1 MSTAAPRLLTGGD
14 LVVQVASPTQ
24 VKWDG
29 RFMGLAKSI
38 GEWSKDHDRKVGCV
52 IVGPHRELR
61 SAGYNGLPRGA
72 NDDLPERHSIPAKY
86 LWTEHPERNAIYNAA
101 MIGIPL
107 HDCTIYIAG
116 FPCMDCAR
124 AIVQSGIATV
134 VAYEPDM
141 NNPKWGEDY
150 RNTLQLFSEVG
161 IYLRYVP
168 Q

>member
-1 MSTAAPRLLTGGD
+1 MSTPSFKTGGD
-14 LVVQVASPTQ
+14 STPTQ
-24 VKWDG
+24 LKWDS
-29 RFMGLAKSI
+29 RFIALAKSI
-38 GEWSKDHDRKVGCV
+38 GEWSKDKDRKVGCV

-61 SAGYNGLPRGA
+61 SAGYDGLPRGA
-72 NDDLPERHSIPAKY
+72 AEAVPERHTVPAKY

-101 MIGIPL
+101 FVGIPL
-107 HDCTIYIAG
+107 RDCTIYVTG

-124 AIVQSGIATV
+124 AIVQSGIMTV

-141 NNPKWGEDY
+141 GNPKWSDDY

-161 IYLRYVP
+161 IYLRYVS

>member
-1 MSTAAPRLLTGGD
+1 MSTGLQTGGD
-14 LVVQVASPTQ
+14 LTVQVASPTQ
-24 VKWDG
+24 IKWDG
-29 RFMGLAKSI
+29 RFIGLAKEI
-38 GEWSKDHDRKVGCV
+38 GEWSKDKDRKVGCV

-72 NDDLPERHSIPAKY
+72 DDDVAERHTVPAKY

-107 HDCTIYIAG
+107 EHCTLYIAG

-134 VAYEPDM
+134 VSYEPDM
-141 NNPKWGEDY
+141 SNPKWGEDY
-150 RNTLQLFSEVG
+150 KNTLQLFSEAG
-161 IYLRYVP
+161 IYLRHVE

>member
-1 MSTAAPRLLTGGD
+1 MNAAIAAIFPCIQNSD
-14 LVVQVASPTQ
+14 ANAI
-24 VKWDG
+24 KWDG

-72 NDDLPERHSIPAKY
+72 NDDLPDRHSVPAKY

-101 MIGIPL
+101 LIGIPL
-107 HDCTIYIAG
+107 ENCTIYIAG

-124 AIVQSGIATV
+124 AIVQSGIKAV